1 MLKNEKIKANPL
13 KKSEKSNTIKFCKKK
28 ITVFQQMITK
38 TILAVQKYKVMDIV
52 GASDM
57 NTCIQNLEILYKEL
71 DNLNIR
77 ISQPSKTEF
86 DDVITNLQKINNELS
101 ALFRSTGTNSI
112 EDLITVAMGNEF
124 LKNLKGDNS
133 GIFEV
138 IMAYVHPISYKV
150 MAWREENN
158 KKKSKKLAKNRIV
171 EDFMIVETSNNF
183 DCFDLARTSKEF
195 QKKVYGIKVAIQNGI
210 EKKTLIISGIIDDIL
225 IECTNHVFIKNKME
239 RLSSKKT

>member
-1 MLKNEKIKANPL
+1 MLKNEKIKENPL
-13 KKSEKSNTIKFCKKK
+13 KKTEKSNTIKFCKKK

-124 LKNLKGDNS
+124 LKNLKGDKPHNVS
-133 GIFEV
+133 AVTRPYSWIEMRADIGTIDIKWSETRYCGTPANHF
-138 IMAYVHPISYKV
+138 PICWKWVNMTSYCILNIPWTETYANALN
-150 MAWREENN
+150 MHWANYENVCCGEP
-158 KKKSKKLAKNRIV
+158 A
-171 EDFMIVETSNNF
+171 EYF
-183 DCFDLARTSKEF
+183 DKCVS
-195 QKKVYGIKVAIQNGI
+195 I
-210 EKKTLIISGIIDDIL
+210 
-225 IECTNHVFIKNKME
+225 C
-239 RLSSKKT
+239 